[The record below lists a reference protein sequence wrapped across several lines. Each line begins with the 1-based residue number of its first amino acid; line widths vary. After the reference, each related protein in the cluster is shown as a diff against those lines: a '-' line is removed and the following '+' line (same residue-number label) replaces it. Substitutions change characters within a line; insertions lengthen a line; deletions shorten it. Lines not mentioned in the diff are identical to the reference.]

1 MDTQRAAQAGHEEA
15 GGFWPKGWWSIVDFK
30 IGIVPLPVFVV
41 LLAVIALYALTGSVP
56 SDILMAI
63 VLLSMA
69 DSPAPNWAT
78 PRPHYATWCRRA

>member
-30 IGIVPLPVFVV
+30 IGIIPLPVFVV
-41 LLAVIALYALTGSVP
+41 LLAVIVGFSATGPVP

-63 VLLSMA
+63 VVLF
-69 DSPAPNWAT
+69 WG
-78 PRPHYATWCRRA
+78 